1 MISFEILDSRG
12 YKHFVEG
19 GVTRVSPSSLAMT
32 KGKLMCNDL
41 YKLIGAAVQGGPCN
55 EACCE
60 VNEMHCS
67 VASKKRVSFILIDS
81 CKEDFHTKNYA
92 RKKQV

>member
-19 GVTRVSPSSLAMT
+19 GVTRVSRGSLAMT
-32 KGKLMCNDL
+32 KGKLLCNDL
-41 YKLIGAAVQGGPCN
+41 YKLIGTAVPGGACN
-55 EACCE
+55 EAFSE

-81 CKEDFHTKNYA
+81 CKEDFHTKKYA
-92 RKKQV
+92 R

>member
-1 MISFEILDSRG
+1 LISFEILDSRG

-19 GVTRVSPSSLAMT
+19 GVTRVSRGSLAMT

-41 YKLIGAAVQGGPCN
+41 YKLIGTAVQGGACN
-55 EACCE
+55 EACSE

-67 VASKKRVSFILIDS
+67 VASKKRVSFILINS
-81 CKEDFHTKNYA
+81 CKEDFHTKKYA
-92 RKKQV
+92 R